1 MFTKRWAEIE
11 NDFSQSIH
19 ISLTLSIGGKLKLT
33 GGHITRCFF
42 YWTSSRP
49 SQNSSPGSIKDWSRI
64 TKSVESL
71 YQASSSMTSP
81 GVERVQ
87 MVKNRDI
94 KGALAT
100 DQALREVVEKRVSNG
115 IL

>member
-1 MFTKRWAEIE
+1 
-11 NDFSQSIH
+11 
-19 ISLTLSIGGKLKLT
+19 
-33 GGHITRCFF
+33 
-42 YWTSSRP
+42 
-49 SQNSSPGSIKDWSRI
+49 
-64 TKSVESL
+64 
-71 YQASSSMTSP
+71 
-81 GVERVQ
+81 